1 MSRRTTPSSD
11 EFRDDL
17 NNDQL
22 TFENEQARQ
31 QRRRQA
37 GLQRGLSERMEGH
50 TTPLSVGVGRSPFQ
64 SPYVTPDTLRRAM
77 ESAGVP
83 TAPPAGVGVVPNV
96 SSPSSGVPSV
106 TAIRAAAQDL
116 PSPTFSPRKID
127 VMERILRGDV
137 PEDQIDALFDSVGLD
152 NNQLTDYMAER
163 PPAPPPPPPSAPR
176 GTPRG
181 RGRPPPRGRGRGRGR
196 GRVLPGGGGGDDD
209 DGSPPGGGGGGGGGR
224 RGRGRGH
231 GTPPR
236 RARMN
241 QDELR
246 RQMDLLAEDARQ
258 RSVGRRIAGITHTN
272 TITTVYKDGGEP
284 EVYRTSSRLSTPNT
298 V

>member
-83 TAPPAGVGVVPNV
+83 TAPLAGVGVVPNV

-116 PSPTFSPRKID
+116 PSPTFSPRQID

-137 PEDQIDALFDSVGLD
+137 PEDQIDALLDSVGLD

-163 PPAPPPPPPSAPR
+163 PPAPPPPPPPAPR

-196 GRVLPGGGGGDDD
+196 GGVLPGGGGGTTTMEARLAVEGDVVAVSVATAHPLDE
-209 DGSPPGGGGGGGGGR
+209 
-224 RGRGRGH
+224 
-231 GTPPR
+231 
-236 RARMN
+236 RA
-241 QDELR
+241 
-246 RQMDLLAEDARQ
+246 
-258 RSVGRRIAGITHTN
+258 
-272 TITTVYKDGGEP
+272 
-284 EVYRTSSRLSTPNT
+284 
-298 V
+298 

>member
-83 TAPPAGVGVVPNV
+83 TAPPAGVGVVLNV

-116 PSPTFSPRKID
+116 ASPTFSPRQID

-137 PEDQIDALFDSVGLD
+137 PEDQIDALLDSVGLD

-163 PPAPPPPPPSAPR
+163 PPAPPPPPPPAPR

-181 RGRPPPRGRGRGRGR
+181 RGRPPP
-196 GRVLPGGGGGDDD
+196 
-209 DGSPPGGGGGGGGGR
+209 
-224 RGRGRGH
+224 
-231 GTPPR
+231 
-236 RARMN
+236 
-241 QDELR
+241 
-246 RQMDLLAEDARQ
+246 
-258 RSVGRRIAGITHTN
+258 
-272 TITTVYKDGGEP
+272 
-284 EVYRTSSRLSTPNT
+284 
-298 V
+298 